1 MITIDIRF
9 IKVIFKII
17 LFIFLTYTILTFATL
32 KKLDMGLSQ
41 PGAPV
46 FSNEDSVEVTN

>member
-41 PGAPV
+41 PGTPV
-46 FSNEDSVEVTN
+46 FSNEDSIEVIN